1 MLSRIGVELSR
12 SCGGCCSDASTYDSL
27 TLIDQVYPQAREER
41 ENPAVG
47 SEVPNTHRVV
57 AYEYVLPRLIPKTVL
72 IVKDRYRSDR

>member
-1 MLSRIGVELSR
+1 MLSRIGVELCR
-12 SCGGCCSDASTYDSL
+12 GCGDRYSDASACVQL

-47 SEVPNTHRVV
+47 SEVPNTHRMV
-57 AYEYVLPRLIPKTVL
+57 AHEYVLPRLIPKTVL

>member
-1 MLSRIGVELSR
+1 MLSRIGVELCR
-12 SCGGCCSDASTYDSL
+12 GCGDRYSDASACVQL

-57 AYEYVLPRLIPKTVL
+57 AYENVLPRLIPKTVL